1 MITNNSMAMISAL
14 LLISCCQFRFG
25 GCAASVTAGAS
36 VFAESMFVADAM
48 AFAVAASVSVKT
60 AGESLEVDEGIVAE
74 IMGLFVAS

>member
-1 MITNNSMAMISAL
+1 
-14 LLISCCQFRFG
+14 
-25 GCAASVTAGAS
+25 
-36 VFAESMFVADAM
+36 MFVADAM